1 VSKYTPDDHPDAP
14 NVKQALD
21 QIAVILDD
29 LNNSKKTSDSQEK
42 LKAIESSIAGMEE
55 FPFEVSPAVTTKL
68 LAAHILTNR
77 TLKESCASEEEL
89 SL

>member
-29 LNNSKKTSDSQEK
+29 LNDSKKTSDSQEK

-55 FPFEVSPAVTTKL
+55 FPFEVSPAFVITKL
-68 LAAHILTNR
+68 PCHTYI
-77 TLKESCASEEEL
+77 
-89 SL
+89 